1 MIQRELVTIAT
12 LARQAQMNCQQ
23 AQQALDDMRKAYEE
37 SYKRAAAAID
47 AALEALNKL

>member
-23 AQQALDDMRKAYEE
+23 ALQALNDMQKAYEE
-37 SYKRAAAAID
+37 SSRRMSAALD
-47 AALEALNKL
+47 KALEALNKL